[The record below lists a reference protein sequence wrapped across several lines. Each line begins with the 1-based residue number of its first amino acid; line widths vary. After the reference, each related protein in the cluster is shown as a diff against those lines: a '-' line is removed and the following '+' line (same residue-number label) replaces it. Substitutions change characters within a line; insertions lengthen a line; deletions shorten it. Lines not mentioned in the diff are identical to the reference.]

1 MTVCVCVCLYQ
12 MKGHSDDVEIVSLV
26 KQSMTALSPAD
37 THWNSIQM
45 SYYLGNL
52 VVILRVSSDDVVVPD
67 DLDTSCLV
75 HHETWGLA
83 VVVELEENLSYHLDD
98 NKKKILELVIVT
110 GRTLRMSFVTK
121 SCPCDYL
128 RW

>member
-1 MTVCVCVCLYQ
+1 
-12 MKGHSDDVEIVSLV
+12 
-26 KQSMTALSPAD
+26 MTALSPAD

>member
-1 MTVCVCVCLYQ
+1 
-12 MKGHSDDVEIVSLV
+12 MKGHSDVVEIVSLV

-37 THWNSIQM
+37 TPHWNSIH
-45 SYYLGNL
+45 LEDL

-67 DLDTSCLV
+67 DLDTSYLV

-121 SCPCDYL
+121 SCPYDYL
-128 RW
+128 SC